1 MWWTADPLT
10 WVRIPPRP
18 LFLLIFLV
26 FSTPSFAMESHPK
39 VLINEIMYDP
49 LGKEPDNEWIELYN
63 MENKS
68 VDLSS
73 WYITDDLNFS
83 NPEREGS
90 YRFPEGTEIPAKS
103 YLVIAYNGSTFF
115 STYGFYPDFEI
126 INSSSVVEDMV
137 EVKRGLS
144 LSNYGDDLHLFSEDG
159 VEIDRVWYGKGGD
172 VTEENP
178 AIKVREGNSLARYR
192 NKDSNIPR
200 KDFYEEST
208 PSPGRENKAPGI
220 VSLDLFPTHI
230 PKVHRGKYGLPFAIK
245 VSIRNFDSFHLK
257 VSLSKNHS
265 LPTAAQVWNGKR
277 WIYSGRY
284 FLRGNGNWSGWVVL
298 RLNSLYKGYALLKNS
313 SEAYLIVKVKNDRG
327 KIVEL
332 DRKVKLFDIGKEGG
346 VLVGVFEEKE
356 LRGSPVLLKRG
367 ENIVS
372 IYISENNSVDEG
384 YPRLEGYYKL
394 PAPSGEYRLVVLG
407 EKDAVLLE
415 KDNVKVK
422 GYLDFTIYCGNKSF
436 EVGKEDKI
444 YIYNRGSLEDK
455 YIIVCKGADVNQRS
469 ISLKPGEGKKITI
482 TPRERKFSVIVY
494 SSRDPS
500 LRREMALKAKHTCIK
515 VKWVKILR
523 DGKEA
528 RSCYR
533 GEILTLKAF
542 IRNEGAP
549 RKIKLA
555 FRLDNETIL
564 ERDYSIKK
572 YRYPSIKLDTSS
584 LMEGW
589 HRVDVLIN
597 SSVRKSVNFFVK
609 EPNLYSPKILIVELC
624 PNDPFYRNEYISI
637 YNLSPY
643 KVNLSNFYITSNP
656 QTRKDLQ
663 RKLFLPPIE
672 LHPFYYLNIS
682 YNASAYFER
691 KGTFPD
697 FEYGVDSEKTVPNL
711 KNKGFRINDN
721 EGIIC
726 IKDRFNRTID
736 AVVYGNAKV
745 FSDGWKG
752 EGIDAQNMVLRR
764 REKSFNFLDT
774 NSSED
779 WVTEEFHKNV
789 WCTII
794 SKQNLSD
801 VLRLSDEVFLYLKYS
816 PDENLEK
823 GTLTT
828 ISSRKQAVETIT
840 ELTLR
845 ARRSIHIVGFHF
857 ANWKVIKSLIN
868 ASLRGVRVKVLGD
881 YSRPFSYIMKEYG
894 IETKIKSV
902 NTSLMTL
909 ILDNRDIYFI
919 SKDSIIHVENK
930 SMASDIIGL
939 FSEETSKP
947 ASPMTNTLFIL
958 SVFIF
963 ISILI
968 LREWRR

>member
-1 MWWTADPLT
+1 MDG
-10 WVRIPPRP
+10 
-18 LFLLIFLV
+18 
-26 FSTPSFAMESHPK
+26 HPK

-83 NPEREGS
+83 NPGREGS

-159 VEIDRVWYGKGGD
+159 VEIDGVWYGKGGD
-172 VTEENP
+172 VTEENS
-178 AIKVREGNSLARYR
+178 AIKVKEGNSLARYR
-192 NKDSNIPR
+192 DKDSNIPR
-200 KDFYEEST
+200 EDFYEESI
-208 PSPGRENKAPGI
+208 PSPGRENKALGI

-230 PKVHRGKYGLPFAIK
+230 PKVHRGKYSLPFAIK

-265 LPTAAQVWNGKR
+265 SPTAAQVWNGKR

-284 FLRGNGNWSGWVVL
+284 FLRGNNNWSGWIVL

-313 SEAYLIVKVKNDRG
+313 LEAYLIVKVKNDHG

-346 VLVGVFEEKE
+346 VLVGVFEERE
-356 LRGSPVLLKRG
+356 LWGSPVLLKRG

-407 EKDAVLLE
+407 EEAVLLE

-436 EVGKEDKI
+436 EVGKESKI
-444 YIYNRGSLEDK
+444 YIYNKGSLEDK
-455 YIIVCKGADVNQRS
+455 YIIVCKGADVNRRS
-469 ISLKPGEGKKITI
+469 ISLKPGEGKEITI

-500 LRREMALKAKHTCIK
+500 LRRELTLKAKHTCIK

-523 DGKEA
+523 DGKET

-542 IRNEGAP
+542 IRNEGTP

-584 LMEGW
+584 LVEGW
-589 HRVDVLIN
+589 YRVDVLIN
-597 SSVRKSVNFFVK
+597 FSVRKSVNFFVK

-624 PNDPFYRNEYISI
+624 PSDPFYRNEYISI

-656 QTRKDLQ
+656 QTRKDMQ

-682 YNASAYFER
+682 YNASAYFKR

-711 KNKGFRINDN
+711 KNKGFKINDN
-721 EGIIC
+721 KGIIC

-736 AVVYGNAKV
+736 AVVYGNAKI
-745 FSDGWKG
+745 FSDGWRG
-752 EGIDAQNMVLRR
+752 EGIDAQNRVLRR
-764 REKSFNFLDT
+764 REKAFNFLDT

-794 SKQNLSD
+794 SKQNFSD
-801 VLRLSDEVFLYLKYS
+801 VLRLSDEMFLYLKYS

-828 ISSRKQAVETIT
+828 ISSMKQAVETIT

-845 ARRSIHIVGFHF
+845 AEKSIHIVGFHF

-868 ASLRGVRVKVLGD
+868 ASLRGVRVKILGD
-881 YSRPFSYIMKEYG
+881 YSRPFSYIMEEYG
-894 IETKIKSV
+894 IETKTESV

-919 SKDSIIHVENK
+919 SNNSIIHVENE
-930 SMASDIIGL
+930 SMASDLIGL

-947 ASPMTNTLFIL
+947 TNPMTNTLFIL
-958 SVFIF
+958 SVFILT
-963 ISILI
+963 SILI